1 MGAKAETLAG
11 PGRHVAPF
19 VLAIVLALTIG
30 VTVVSLITRTTT
42 SDTITPAVQ
51 TATDPVVGIQ
61 AWDAQ
66 KLDAMEGRQAA
77 ETFRSVIGDQGGPK
91 GGSAGAGIR
100 GWDQG
105 MVDAMQDYQSF
116 YGA

>member
-1 MGAKAETLAG
+1 MSAKAQTLD
-11 PGRHVAPF
+11 PGRHVAPI

-30 VTVVSLITRTTT
+30 VAVGSLITRSASEGAITT
-42 SDTITPAVQ
+42 VQ

-61 AWDAQ
+61 EWDQQ

-77 ETFRSVIGDQGGPK
+77 ETFRSVDGDQGGPQ
-91 GGSAGAGIR
+91 GGSVGSGGR

-105 MVDAMQDYQSF
+105 MVDAMEDYQSF